1 MYSLIFL
8 PLKHLFSIINRTFCV
23 HLILRKKGEKH
34 NIFFNITSNTF
45 LSFCSLETKQPGLNL
60 VCNKQQKQE
69 ILIKGY
75 KKETKIVLTPH
86 LPLDLQ
92 YSVGYAHGIVLGD
105 EKSLRPFF
113 KAGRSWNGHELR
125 LLYFFLVK
133 ISLRSDVSLTHQC
146 VWTCITIRNFVNNL
160 NYAYLIFLSTTVNT
174 LCLLR

>member
-1 MYSLIFL
+1 MYSLIFFTFTL
-8 PLKHLFSIINRTFCV
+8 NICFQSSNRTFCV
-23 HLILRKKGEKH
+23 HLILRKKEEKH

-45 LSFCSLETKQPGLNL
+45 LSFCSLKTKQPGLNL

-113 KAGRSWNGHELR
+113 KAGRS
-125 LLYFFLVK
+125 
-133 ISLRSDVSLTHQC
+133 
-146 VWTCITIRNFVNNL
+146 
-160 NYAYLIFLSTTVNT
+160 
-174 LCLLR
+174 